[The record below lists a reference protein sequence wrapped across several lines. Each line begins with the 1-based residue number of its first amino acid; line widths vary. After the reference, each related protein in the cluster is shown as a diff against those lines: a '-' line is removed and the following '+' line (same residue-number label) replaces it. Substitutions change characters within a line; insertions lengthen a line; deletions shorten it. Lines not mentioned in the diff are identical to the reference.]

1 MLEDTKYGNMNLLG
15 CIVVLLKDNSE
26 YEEFRVPKEVINKIL
41 EMDMGLYL
49 K

>member
-1 MLEDTKYGNMNLLG
+1 
-15 CIVVLLKDNSE
+15 LLKENSE
-26 YEEFRVPKEVINKIL
+26 YEEFRVPKEIINRIL

>member
-1 MLEDTKYGNMNLLG
+1 MLEGTKYGNMKLLG